1 MIKELGFLDTFSDW
15 KDKLNDLI
23 NSHNTDSETLND
35 LKSLGDEGQAFTYNK
50 KTSSGLVV
58 NVNGG
63 RVRSGSV
70 VETIADTPITL
81 PANSVRV
88 LAIYKVDGV
97 APSLVLYAQGNIP
110 DKYIIPIGI
119 FTTNASSVTAYS
131 DLRTRYSTASGTTSA
146 SSGVLQFDKL
156 IDLNM
161 TIPPEKNALSVSPT
175 VSDGVTVTVSE
186 GSTWVVL

>member
-1 MIKELGFLDTFSDW
+1 MIEELAFVDTFSDW
-15 KDKLNDLI
+15 KNKLNGLI
-23 NSHNTDSETLND
+23 NSHNTDSATLNE
-35 LKSLGDEGQAFTYNK
+35 LKESGDDGQAFTYNK
-50 KTSSGLVV
+50 KTSSGLVI

-70 VETIADTPITL
+70 VETIADKAITL

-88 LAIYKVDGV
+88 LAIYKIDGV
-97 APSLVLYAQGNIP
+97 APSLVLYAQDALP
-110 DKYIIPIGI
+110 EKYIIPVGI
-119 FTTNASSVTAYS
+119 FTTNASAVTAYS

-156 IDLNM
+156 IDLNL
-161 TIPPEKNALSVSPT
+161 TVPPEKNALSVSPT
-175 VSDGVTVTVSE
+175 VAEGITVTVSE